1 MCSDI
6 VDNLNS
12 TRVLVNDGVMTQE
25 NVTLNPVFPLCWE
38 NMETL
43 RIGFDRAEVRLHTPS
58 PAAQRFVDQ
67 LRAGIH
73 PRDLESVAKRSGLP
87 SDERELLMH
96 QLKPVL
102 LQACDNTS
110 EPLEEDHQAALFA
123 VFGEGSF
130 ARRVRRRFELAG
142 LALATEAASP
152 DFVVLVEQF
161 VGTTTRAQSLLS
173 NDVPHLLL
181 RATDRHLVLGPLV
194 LPGGRPCL
202 TCLELHSLE
211 KEPSLHVLAAQ
222 LANEIPAAATTHGI
236 ELLSESAI
244 AVARQWQHGCTD
256 FVGVRL
262 IFSVVCGVPVP
273 LPEREDLSPHP
284 DCGCVSL
291 SPLV

>member
-1 MCSDI
+1 M
-6 VDNLNS
+6 DNFKS
-12 TRVLVNDGVMTQE
+12 TGVLTDDGVMTQE

-38 NMETL
+38 NIETL
-43 RIGFDRAEVRLHTPS
+43 RIGFDRAEVRLHTPT
-58 PAAQRFVDQ
+58 PAAQRFVDR
-67 LRAGIH
+67 LRAGVH
-73 PRDLESVAKRSGLP
+73 PRDLESVARRSGLL

-96 QLKPVL
+96 QLRPVL
-102 LQACDNTS
+102 VQARDNTS
-110 EPLEEDHQAALFA
+110 EPLKEDHPSALFA

-142 LALATEAASP
+142 LALATEAVTP

-173 NDVPHLLL
+173 DDVPHLLL
-181 RATDRHLVLGPLV
+181 RATDRHLFLGPLV
-194 LPGGRPCL
+194 LPGGLPCL

-222 LANEIPAAATTHGI
+222 LANEIPAAATPHGI

-256 FVGVRL
+256 LVGVRL
-262 IFSVVCGVPVP
+262 IFSVSRGVPAP
-273 LPEREDLSPHP
+273 LPEREDISPHP

-291 SPLV
+291 SPLL